1 MNSLKE
7 TTIKTFMRVLENHKL
22 PDIPREQ
29 KNLWEAG
36 PDAPLIAATRL
47 F

>member
-29 KNLWEAG
+29 KKLRKRG
-36 PDAPLIAATRL
+36 CDALLIAATRL

>member
-7 TTIKTFMRVLENHKL
+7 TMIKTFMRVLENQKL

-29 KNLWEAG
+29 KNLRKPG
-36 PDAPLIAATRL
+36 SDMPLIAATRL

>member
-7 TTIKTFMRVLENHKL
+7 TMIKTFMRVLENQKL

-29 KNLWEAG
+29 KICGNLG
-36 PDAPLIAATRL
+36 LMR